1 MSTFTYTPSIGV
13 NLSSNFKVRQ
23 AQFGDG
29 YQQRVG
35 DGINTN
41 ARSWSVSFN
50 NDAATIDTIQ
60 AFLDVELGVT
70 SFTWVPPVGV
80 SGKFICMGY
89 SRSIDDYD
97 SETLSATFTE
107 VFGE

>member
-1 MSTFTYTPSIGV
+1 MSTFTHVPSQGV
-13 NLSSNFKVRQ
+13 NLTSKFKVRQ

-41 ARSWSVSFN
+41 ARSWSVSFA
-50 NDAATIDTIQ
+50 NDGATIDVIQ
-60 AFLDVELGVT
+60 AFLDNEAGVA
-70 SFTWVPPVGV
+70 SFVWVPPVGV
-80 SGKFICMGY
+80 SGKFICEGY
-89 SRSIDDYD
+89 TRAISDYD
-97 SETLSATFTE
+97 NETLSATFNE